1 MRPITPLLAACAAG
15 TFLATSPGAAQSQ
28 PASSCPLSAAAD
40 SARPDSTA
48 ASADVVIVASVSMQ
62 ELRFDRDPNARLRV
76 LGCGEGE
83 GLRVLERRNLP
94 ERVQPGVTYRDV
106 YVSVRI
112 LGTLNAACIAA
123 LAGDTT
129 ASRGIVPGACV
140 SLGGGSAPPAA
151 PPAPPP

>member
-1 MRPITPLLAACAAG
+1 MRTITPLLAACAAG
-15 TFLATSPGAAQSQ
+15 MLLVQGGAAAQSAA
-28 PASSCPLSAAAD
+28 ASPCPLAVAAD
-40 SARPDSTA
+40 SARRDSA
-48 ASADVVIVASVSMQ
+48 GADVVIVASATVQ
-62 ELRFDRDPNARLRV
+62 ELRFNSEPRARLRV

-123 LAGDTT
+123 LAGDST
-129 ASRGIVPGACV
+129 AARGIVPGACV
-140 SLGGGSAPPAA
+140 SIGVGGAPPSP
-151 PPAPPP
+151 PPAPPPP